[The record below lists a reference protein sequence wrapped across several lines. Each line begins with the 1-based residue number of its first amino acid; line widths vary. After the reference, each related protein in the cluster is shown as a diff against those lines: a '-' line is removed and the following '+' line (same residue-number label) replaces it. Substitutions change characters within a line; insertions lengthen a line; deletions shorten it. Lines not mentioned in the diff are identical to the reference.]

1 MPREIK
7 PLETRSAGRPPS
19 PEIPGRILREAARLI
34 ATQGIAATSTRA
46 IAAAAATTE
55 RTLFKHFGSK
65 DGLVRAVVE
74 QALLPHVTPSSLAD
88 LGASIEAF
96 KGDLAA
102 WHAGLLRSRLKA
114 WKSGP
119 DLAKLLLREL
129 LRDPERL
136 ADFGRQWERA
146 AWRPLL
152 ALFER
157 LQSERRARMDLAPE
171 RLVRQFLSL
180 NLSFLVAR
188 VVLAPEAD
196 WDDDA
201 EIAAIAATFARGI
214 AP

>member
-1 MPREIK
+1 MEA
-7 PLETRSAGRPPS
+7 RSPGRPAS
-19 PEIPGRILREAARLI
+19 PEIPERILREAARLI
-34 ATQGIAATSTRA
+34 ATQGISATSTRA

-55 RTLFKHFGSK
+55 RTLFKHFGST
-65 DGLVRAVVE
+65 DGLVQAVVE

-88 LGASIEAF
+88 LGASIKAF

-114 WKSGP
+114 WKAGP
-119 DLAKLLLREL
+119 DLVKLLLREL
-129 LRDPERL
+129 LRDPGRL

-146 AWRPLL
+146 AWQPLL
-152 ALFER
+152 ALFQG
-157 LQSERRARMDLAPE
+157 LQSEARVRADLAPE

-188 VVLAPEAD
+188 VALAPEAD